1 MKTTMNLEEH
11 NSMKEKR
18 EKKIKSKDKD
28 KNIEKDLLGNK
39 KNKKS
44 LIRVIIMEYLG
55 ITIKTINM
63 IMKKIFTNHTKL
75 IKAYENI
82 NFHTLVLIYS
92 DNISKASFAIS

>member
-44 LIRVIIMEYLG
+44 FN
-55 ITIKTINM
+55 KSHN
-63 IMKKIFTNHTKL
+63 N
-75 IKAYENI
+75 
-82 NFHTLVLIYS
+82 
-92 DNISKASFAIS
+92 